1 MKKHIEKPPRWS
13 RKLDNQ
19 SYFNNLLEEYQSLQK
34 LSGFVQANRGLF
46 DDSLSL
52 QINQDFQSA
61 IADPENLVSIA
72 FRIEQIAIRLFNNS
86 EILKYRSQ
94 SKTAFELAAK
104 IFEQVSESQ
113 IIKSPEV
120 NLDLY
125 LHSAIDYSL
134 GEFQA
139 NASVIARKVLERF
152 DFDTDSHSIVLK
164 STFLLLR
171 RSLVELERYLE
182 EPLSSKKLYEGLI
195 QRKIQDNLIDQMG
208 AVEEAG
214 NFMTMEAIS
223 SFSKYLRFGQN
234 ENFDIS
240 TNKISSSLNLFNTI
254 RDPDNYILNQ
264 LIKLLFRQMQFCSL
278 WHQLGDLQEFR
289 KDPILDRYIRI
300 LTTDKQKPIYELWDS
315 QIAALPKILKSNL
328 SVVLQ
333 MPTSAGKTRVAE
345 IKIMQALATSGTRAR
360 CIYVAPFKSLVT
372 QVEETIGHYLS
383 KVGYRVT
390 SVFGSYESGD
400 FEDLLIEQS
409 DVLVITPEKLD
420 YLFRQ
425 DKEFFNQVRL
435 IVIDEGHLID
445 NDVRG
450 IRLEFL
456 IQRINRIL
464 SGKQSQILF
473 ISAVVPNSNEI
484 AEWLEKGTPNLVSS
498 KWKPTRLRQGIF
510 YWDNN
515 DDGTITYPDEKF
527 LLKTKLKRKLLQLY
541 KKSKPQEK
549 LKSPIFNYSNSN
561 DISVELALLFRKASP
576 TIIFTAVRAQINSI
590 AERLYQKIVNK
601 KTEDP
606 TYTFA
611 TIGKQAELESLA
623 AIIEKR
629 MGAKFPLAKY
639 VREGIGYH
647 HALLPDDIKILI
659 ENAFRN
665 ESIRCLIATT
675 TLAQGVNLPVRL
687 MIVSSLRRG
696 GDIPFLIRDFR
707 NIAGRA
713 GRALHETE
721 GLVIFVQNKHQDLLD
736 NRMFSFLQDD
746 KMEKVNSTLFNLY
759 AKLIKHKLGISLEE
773 FIDNAVVPNIEDSD
787 IHLSDDLNDAFQTQ
801 ILAMLYEGLIDET
814 NAETI
819 KNMIDNSLF
828 GLQWKVDRKFYAP
841 LIEFG
846 QKHVHFLNVQFQS
859 QKQKGTYYR
868 TGFSINS
875 CIDLEVSI
883 RRIAQLD
890 VFRNI
895 RKASDGKLDKEKLTS
910 ILQLI
915 NIPKETSQKKHSND
929 GVVIKAMLDW
939 INFGEIAEL
948 MDNYASENNLF
959 GNPLEVSDL
968 ITKHF
973 MNDAP
978 WALNGI
984 SKILTYLQETE
995 ELFVHPE
1002 INLLSGYV
1010 KYGVNT
1016 PVAVYL
1022 CGLGIR
1028 SREIARLISE
1038 NYYKEVS
1045 PQNMIP
1051 SQSDF
1056 REWLQDITFEDL
1068 RIILTNEKL
1077 VQEAWSAI
1085 KNVKL
1090 DVRPIDVLA
1099 QPKNK
1104 EILTYVV
1111 GLKYENRLQHIN
1123 GLSIGMKLSLV
1134 RELENTVDPY
1144 ALAVYS
1150 LSGNKLGYI
1159 RSSRA
1164 FIFSTLLDQGFTVE
1178 CVVEKISSPLT
1189 IPNRRL
1195 LVKLA
1200 IQ

>member
-1 MKKHIEKPPRWS
+1 M
-13 RKLDNQ
+13 DNQ
-19 SYFNNLLEEYQSLQK
+19 NYFNGILEEFQSLQQ
-34 LSGFVQANRGLF
+34 LSGFAQASHDLF
-46 DDSLSL
+46 GNSLNFQIEQDSQGSIVNPDDL
-52 QINQDFQSA
+52 I
-61 IADPENLVSIA
+61 SIA
-72 FRIEQIAIRLFNNS
+72 FRVEQIAIRLFTNQ
-86 EILKYRSQ
+86 ETLEYRSE

-104 IFEQVSESQ
+104 IFEQISEAQ
-113 IIKSPEV
+113 VIKSQEI

-139 NASVIARKVLERF
+139 NASVIARKVSERF

-164 STFLLLR
+164 ATFLLLR
-171 RSLVELERYLE
+171 RSLIELERYLE
-182 EPLSSKKLYEGLI
+182 EPLLNKDSYEGLI
-195 QRKIQDNLIDQMG
+195 QRKIQDKVIDQMG
-208 AVEEAG
+208 AVEEAA
-214 NFMTMEAIS
+214 NFITMEAIS

-234 ENFDIS
+234 ENFDVA
-240 TNKISSSLNLFNTI
+240 TNKINTSLSLFNTI

-264 LIKLLFRQMQFCSL
+264 LIGLLFRQMQFCSL
-278 WHQLGDLQEFR
+278 WNQLGDLQEFR
-289 KDPILDRYIRI
+289 KNPILDRYIRI

-315 QIAALPKILKSNL
+315 QIEALPKILKSDS

-345 IKIMQALATSGTRAR
+345 IKIIQALATAGAGAR

-372 QVEETIGHYLS
+372 QVEETISRYLS
-383 KVGYRVT
+383 RVGYRVT
-390 SVFGSYESGD
+390 SVFGSYESDD
-400 FEDLLIEQS
+400 FEDLIIEQT

-425 DKEFFNQVRL
+425 NKEFFNQVKL

-473 ISAVVPNSNEI
+473 ISAVVPNSDEI
-484 AEWLEKGTPNLVSS
+484 AEWLEKGKPNLVSS

-515 DDGTITYPDEKF
+515 DTGIITYPNEKF
-527 LLKTKLKRKLLQLY
+527 LLTTNLKRKLLQLH
-541 KKSKPQEK
+541 KKNKPKEK
-549 LKSPIFNYSNSN
+549 LKKPKFNYSNSN
-561 DISVELALLFRKASP
+561 DIAVELSLLFRKASP
-576 TIIFTAVRAQINSI
+576 IIIFTAVRIQINSI

-611 TIGKQAELESLA
+611 IASKQAELEALA
-623 AIIEKR
+623 VVIEKR
-629 MGAKFPLAKY
+629 MGSGFPLAKY

-665 ESIRCLIATT
+665 ESVQCLIATT

-687 MIVSSLRRG
+687 MIVSSLRRSQNSS
-696 GDIPFLIRDFR
+696 FLIRDFR

-721 GLVIFVQNKHQDLLD
+721 GLVVFVQNTNEDLLD
-736 NRMFSFLQDD
+736 NGMFSYLRDD
-746 KMEKVNSTLFNLY
+746 KMEKVESTLFKLY
-759 AKLIKHKLGISLEE
+759 AQLIEHKLGVSLKE
-773 FIDNAVVPNIEDSD
+773 FIDKAVLPSIEDSD
-787 IHLSDDLNDAFQTQ
+787 IHLSGDLNNAFQTQ

-814 NAETI
+814 NADAI

-828 GLQWKVDRKFYAP
+828 GLQWKADRKFYAP

-846 QKHVHFLNVQFQS
+846 QKYVHFLNNQIQS
-859 QKQKGTYYR
+859 PKQKGAYYR
-868 TGFSINS
+868 TGFSVSS
-875 CIDLEVSI
+875 CVDLEAGI
-883 RRIAQLD
+883 RKIAQLD
-890 VFRNI
+890 VFKNI
-895 RKASDGKLDKEKLTS
+895 RKAPDGKLDREKLTN

-915 NIPKETSQKKHSND
+915 NIPKETSQKKHSDN

-939 INFGEIAEL
+939 INFGEITEL
-948 MDNYASENNLF
+948 MNHYSGESDLF
-959 GNPLEVSDL
+959 GDPLETSDL

-973 MNDAP
+973 MNNAP

-984 SKILTYLQETE
+984 SKILSYLQETE

-1016 PVAVYL
+1016 PVAVYF
-1022 CGLGIR
+1022 CGLGI
-1028 SREIARLISE
+1028 SNREVARLLSE
-1038 NYYKEVS
+1038 YYYKEVS
-1045 PQNMIP
+1045 PENLLP

-1056 REWLQDITFEDL
+1056 REWLQDLTFEDL
-1068 RIILTNEKL
+1068 RIVLPNEKL
-1077 VQEAWSAI
+1077 VQEAWFVI
-1085 KNVKL
+1085 RNVKL

-1104 EILTYVV
+1104 EIITYVV
-1111 GLKYENRLQHIN
+1111 GLRYENRIQYIKD
-1123 GLSIGMKLSLV
+1123 LSVGMKLSLV
-1134 RELENTVDPY
+1134 REPENTVDPY

-1150 LSGNKLGYI
+1150 SSGNKIGYI
-1159 RSSRA
+1159 RSSKA
-1164 FIFSTLLDQGFTVE
+1164 FIFSTLLDQGSTVE

-1189 IPNRRL
+1189 MPNRRL

-1200 IQ
+1200 T